1 VSSDV
6 GGGKQQWYAFH
17 CEAAG
22 GTDAEGMRKKRLM
35 SIFGHWCD
43 DVTDLIRNTPEAD
56 VLRRDI
62 YDRPPIFSWS
72 RGRVT
77 LLGDS
82 AHAMQP
88 NLGQGGG
95 MAIEDAYTLAG
106 ELTTALADADGVPAN
121 ARVRDAL
128 QLYENKRK
136 LRVGTIHGM
145 ARLAAEM
152 ASTYKAYLG
161 EGLGPLSF
169 IEKLHIPHPGSV
181 GGKVVMQMAMPFVL
195 DWVLGGNSEI
205 VGAPGRVTYAKG
217 SAGAPKLAGGMDD
230 ELFASYLADDDAL
243 LRALDADWL
252 LVPMVADAPGDLE
265 RSTRAAVALG
275 VPPLPLSNTV
285 GFLVLG
291 RALGGPAMDNAMVSS
306 QHATVTRDAVTGD
319 WYLADTNSTN
329 GTWVNRGRL
338 RTNGRTRLM
347 PGDDIWLG
355 ARGPEGVRLRVKLRK
370 RGLEGDAAA
379 AAARAAGTAAEVAV
393 AAR

>member
-22 GTDAEGMRKKRLM
+22 GTDEEGTRKARLL

-43 DVTDLIRNTPEAD
+43 DVTDLIRNTPESD

-62 YDRPPIFSWS
+62 YDRPPIFTWS
-72 RGRVT
+72 RGRVA

-88 NLGQGGG
+88 NLGQGGC
-95 MAIEDAYTLAG
+95 MAIEDAYTLAA
-106 ELTTALADADGVPAN
+106 ELTNALDAAGGVPSA
-121 ARVRDAL
+121 ARLPAAL
-128 QLYENKRK
+128 QTYENKRK

-181 GGKVVMQMAMPFVL
+181 SGKVVMQFAMPFVL
-195 DWVLGGNSEI
+195 DWVLGGNSDI
-205 VGAPGRVTYAKG
+205 VGAPGRAVYVKG
-217 SAGAPKLAGGMDD
+217 SADAPRLAGGMND
-230 ELFASYLADDDAL
+230 ESFATYLADDDAL
-243 LRALDADWL
+243 LRATDADWL
-252 LVPMVADAPGDLE
+252 LVPMAQPAGEDAVG
-265 RSTRAAVALG
+265 VALG
-275 VPPLPLSNTV
+275 EPPIEMSV
-285 GFLVLG
+285 GGGGVLMLG
-291 RALGGPAMDNAMVSS
+291 RATSGGGANPCLANDKVSS
-306 QHATVTRDAVTGD
+306 THATISQDELGD
-319 WYLADTNSTN
+319 WYITDVSLN
-329 GTWVNRGRL
+329 GTWVNRGKL
-338 RTNGRTRLM
+338 RPQGRTRVV

-355 ARGPEGVRLRVKLRK
+355 ARSAEGVRLRIKLRK
-370 RGLEGDAAA
+370 RGTAGSAADAAA
-379 AAARAAGTAAEVAV
+379 VTAR
-393 AAR
+393 